1 MLPRKTTT
9 RPSRSNAQ
17 AGIFSS
23 CLSLVAHGQTT
34 VLHNIVEAQ
43 QDRHARAKV
52 SLARDTVQRPVSL
65 LNPYLSA
72 GYNAAKA
79 FRFKPRLFAHLGTYR
94 REDFTQDLAAGMTVG
109 VVALPLAMAFGIASG
124 VRPEQGIVTAIIG
137 GFIISALG
145 GSKVQIGGP
154 AGAFVALLYGIV
166 DKYGVANLLIATMMS
181 GVLLF
186 AMGAFK
192 LGNLVR
198 FVPISIV
205 IGFTSGI
212 AIIIGI
218 SQVKDFFGL
227 NIVKMPANFFS
238 QLSVIAAQIHTVNW
252 IAFAIGFSSLLL
264 IVLWP
269 VSYKPQARR
278 WSKIMVK
285 LPSTIVVLIAWSL
298 AVALFHL
305 PVETIG
311 TKFGALPAGL
321 SMPAIPAFAWETAQN
336 LVAPTIAIA
345 LLCAIESLLC
355 ARIADGMIQDR
366 HDPNQELMAQ
376 GIANFFVPFFGGIAT
391 TGTIARTVT
400 NVRSGARS
408 PVAGIIHSLTLLLI
422 IVFAAPYAIHI
433 PLAALAAILVWVAF
447 SMGEWRE
454 FARLKQ
460 FSLFYRATL
469 LSTFFLTV
477 VFDLVVAVEVGLVL
491 SSLFFIYRISSLTKV
506 DDIALPFDQ
515 ATLPDGRRVGAYR
528 LFGSLFFGSVT
539 KLEFLLNPAHVLPKV
554 LILEMSKVINID
566 TTAMDALENV
576 HARVVR
582 EGGLMLVAGANAQ
595 PLSLM
600 RRSGFV
606 KRLGEDNLRTSLEDA
621 LYIVGAL
628 REILIAEDDEKI
640 H

>member
-1 MLPRKTTT
+1 M
-9 RPSRSNAQ
+9 
-17 AGIFSS
+17 
-23 CLSLVAHGQTT
+23 VAHGQTT
-34 VLHNIVEAQ
+34 VLQNIVEAQ

-52 SLARDTVQRPVSL
+52 SPARDTVQRPVSL

-212 AIIIGI
+212 AVIIGI

-227 NIVKMPANFFS
+227 NIVKMPANFIS

-285 LPSTIVVLIAWSL
+285 LPSTIVVLIVWSL

-321 SMPAIPAFAWETAQN
+321 PMPAIPAFAWETAQN

-606 KRLGEDNLRTSLEDA
+606 KRLGEDNLRASLEDA

>member
-1 MLPRKTTT
+1 M
-9 RPSRSNAQ
+9 
-17 AGIFSS
+17 
-23 CLSLVAHGQTT
+23 VALQ
-34 VLHNIVEAQ
+34 NIIGAS
-43 QDRHARAKV
+43 QDRHARAKASPV
-52 SLARDTVQRPVSL
+52 RDAARRLVSL

-79 FRFKPRLFAHLGTYR
+79 FRFKPRLLAHLGNYR
-94 REDFTQDLAAGMTVG
+94 REDLTHDLVAGLTVG

-124 VRPEQGIVTAIIG
+124 VRPEQGIVTAIIA
-137 GFIISALG
+137 GFIISAFG
-145 GSKVQIGGP
+145 GSRVQIGGP

-166 DKYGVANLLIATMMS
+166 DKYGVANLLIATMMA

-205 IGFTSGI
+205 IGFTAGI
-212 AIIIGI
+212 AIIIGL
-218 SQVKDFFGL
+218 SQVKDFLGL
-227 NIVKMPANFFS
+227 GIAKMPANFFS
-238 QLSVIAAQIHTVNW
+238 QISVIASQLHTVNW
-252 IAFAIGFSSLLL
+252 WAFAIGLSSLLL

-269 VSYKPQARR
+269 VAYKPPASRAAR
-278 WSKIMVK
+278 IMAK
-285 LPSTIVVLIAWSL
+285 FPSTLIALLVWSF
-298 AVALFHL
+298 AVAIFHL
-305 PVETIG
+305 QVETIG
-311 TKFGALPAGL
+311 SKFGALPSGL
-321 SMPAIPAFAWETAQN
+321 PLPAIPAFAWDTAQN

-355 ARIADGMIQDR
+355 ARVADGLIQDR

-376 GIANFFVPFFGGIAT
+376 GIANFFTPFFGGIVA

-400 NVRSGARS
+400 NVRAGARS

-422 IVFAAPYAIHI
+422 IMFAAPYAIHI
-433 PLAALAAILVWVAF
+433 PLAALSAILVWVAY

-491 SSLFFIYRISSLTKV
+491 SSLFFIYRISSLTTV

-515 ATLPDGRRVGAYR
+515 STLPDGRRVGAYR

-539 KLEFLLNPAHVLPKV
+539 KLEFLLDPARALPKV
-554 LILEMSKVINID
+554 LILDMSKVISID
-566 TTAMDALENV
+566 NTAMAALESV

-595 PLSLM
+595 PLSMM

-606 KRLGEDNLRTSLEDA
+606 KRIGEDNLRASLEDA
-621 LYIVGAL
+621 LYIVGAP

>member
-1 MLPRKTTT
+1 M
-9 RPSRSNAQ
+9 
-17 AGIFSS
+17 
-23 CLSLVAHGQTT
+23 VAHGQTT
-34 VLHNIVEAQ
+34 VLQNIVEAQ

-52 SLARDTVQRPVSL
+52 GPARDTVQRPVSL

-79 FRFKPRLFAHLGTYR
+79 FRFKPRLFAHFGTYR

-186 AMGAFK
+186 SMGAFK

-212 AIIIGI
+212 AVIIGI

-321 SMPAIPAFAWETAQN
+321 PMPAIPAFAWETAQN

-539 KLEFLLNPAHVLPKV
+539 KLEFLLNPARVLPKV

-576 HARVVR
+576 RARVVR

-606 KRLGEDNLRTSLEDA
+606 KRLGEDNLRDSLEDA
-621 LYIVGAL
+621 LYIVGAP